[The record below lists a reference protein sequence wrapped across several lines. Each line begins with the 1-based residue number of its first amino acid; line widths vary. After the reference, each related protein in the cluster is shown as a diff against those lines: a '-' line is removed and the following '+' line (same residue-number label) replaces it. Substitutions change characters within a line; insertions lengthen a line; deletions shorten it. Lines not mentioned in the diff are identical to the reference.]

1 MQAVQEEVQ
10 WAEAVLLQ
18 ILSKIHRLRRDWE
31 PGKSLLAEPQSCRD
45 ANHTEKSPATTC
57 CPRIPSIRCTANS
70 DLIPEPDGVRKEE
83 PRPLRQKRFLWRG
96 VYAHN
101 HPRGPRRRGAA
112 CPLHTTHPHTP

>member
-1 MQAVQEEVQ
+1 MIAGDFLDASRSGGSSVGRGGAAPDSIENPQTPE
-10 WAEAVLLQ
+10 
-18 ILSKIHRLRRDWE
+18 RLE

-96 VYAHN
+96 VYVHRQ
-101 HPRGPRRRGAA
+101 PRWRRRPGAA
-112 CPLHTTHPHTP
+112 W